1 MANFAFI
8 NSQNIVIGV
17 NSINNSDITINNSEN
32 EQLGIDFLTNEIKI
46 KTIYPNCVLIRQ
58 TSYNSNFRNKYAGLG
73 DTWDEINNVFLP
85 IANGGID
92 PQFFAFYIYNRWGEL
107 LFESHNKDYGWDGSY
122 GNKLCESGVYIW
134 KVEYKEKSLK
144 KKQMS
149 GHLNLIN

>member
-1 MANFAFI
+1 MSNFAFI

-73 DTWDEINNVFLP
+73 DTWDEINNVFISPKPFEDWVLNNFKWVAP
-85 IANGGID
+85 INY
-92 PQFFAFYIYNRWGEL
+92 PN
-107 LFESHNKDYGWDGSY
+107 DGDSY
-122 GNKLCESGVYIW
+122 AWENNEWVKLIF
-134 KVEYKEKSLK
+134 
-144 KKQMS
+144 
-149 GHLNLIN
+149 

>member
-73 DTWDEINNVFLP
+73 DTWDEINNVFISPKPFEDWVLNNFKWVAP
-85 IANGGID
+85 ISYPN
-92 PQFFAFYIYNRWGEL
+92 
-107 LFESHNKDYGWDGSY
+107 DGDSY
-122 GNKLCESGVYIW
+122 AWENNEWVKLIF
-134 KVEYKEKSLK
+134 
-144 KKQMS
+144 
-149 GHLNLIN
+149 

>member
-73 DTWDEINNVFLP
+73 DTWDEINNVFISPKPFDDWVLNNFKWVAP
-85 IANGGID
+85 ISYPNDGDSYAWEN
-92 PQFFAFYIYNRWGEL
+92 NEWG
-107 LFESHNKDYGWDGSY
+107 
-122 GNKLCESGVYIW
+122 KLIF
-134 KVEYKEKSLK
+134 
-144 KKQMS
+144 
-149 GHLNLIN
+149 

>member
-73 DTWDEINNVFLP
+73 DSWDEINNVFISPKPFEDWVLNNFKWVAP
-85 IANGGID
+85 INY
-92 PQFFAFYIYNRWGEL
+92 PN
-107 LFESHNKDYGWDGSY
+107 DGDSY
-122 GNKLCESGVYIW
+122 AWENNEWVKLIF
-134 KVEYKEKSLK
+134 
-144 KKQMS
+144 
-149 GHLNLIN
+149 

>member
-46 KTIYPNCVLIRQ
+46 KTIYPNCVLMRQ

-73 DTWDEINNVFLP
+73 DTWDEINNVFISPKPFDDWVLNNFKWVAP
-85 IANGGID
+85 INY
-92 PQFFAFYIYNRWGEL
+92 PN
-107 LFESHNKDYGWDGSY
+107 DGDSY
-122 GNKLCESGVYIW
+122 AWENNEWVKLIF
-134 KVEYKEKSLK
+134 
-144 KKQMS
+144 
-149 GHLNLIN
+149 